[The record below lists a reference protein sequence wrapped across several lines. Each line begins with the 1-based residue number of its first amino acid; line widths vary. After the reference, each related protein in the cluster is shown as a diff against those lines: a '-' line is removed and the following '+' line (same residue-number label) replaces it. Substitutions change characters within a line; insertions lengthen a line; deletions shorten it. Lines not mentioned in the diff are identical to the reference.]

1 MLACSLLLSPA
12 GREVAGGS
20 HRYADVQRL
29 WRELFT
35 DMRERGL
42 SAAARSGGQYR
53 VLSVILDCDAVLH
66 RAGAQPSGGHSSR
79 GRDTS
84 VGYRSRDSYENS
96 SRGYN
101 HPYAGGAHG
110 GGSRKRDR

>member
-1 MLACSLLLSPA
+1 MLACSLLLSAA

-42 SAAARSGGQYR
+42 SAAARFGGQYR
-53 VLSVILDCDAVLH
+53 VLSVILDCTAVLQ

-84 VGYRSRDSYENS
+84 AGYMSSESYENS
-96 SRGYN
+96 YRGYDN
-101 HPYAGGAHG
+101 QYAGGHHG